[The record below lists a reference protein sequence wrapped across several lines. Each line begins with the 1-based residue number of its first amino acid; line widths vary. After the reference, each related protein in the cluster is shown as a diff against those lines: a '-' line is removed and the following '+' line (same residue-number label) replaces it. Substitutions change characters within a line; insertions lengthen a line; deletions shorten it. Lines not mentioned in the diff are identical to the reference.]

1 MTLLDITLPDNSD
14 LTLLQ
19 KLLEINPE
27 AKIIMNSA
35 LGQELVIMDAL
46 HAGACDFIAKPFTED
61 VFLHSVR
68 NALEG
73 EVRG

>member
-1 MTLLDITLPDNSD
+1 
-14 LTLLQ
+14 
-19 KLLEINPE
+19 
-27 AKIIMNSA
+27 MNSA